1 MGGLPRRYSKIKEI
15 RATGKDP
22 LLVDA
27 GDFFFSTPQIDLSN
41 KQSEKFRA
49 EYILEG
55 FETIGY
61 DVLNVGHYELLAGLP
76 FLKKMSKKANIPF
89 ISANIKDLNSKEL
102 IFKPYQ
108 IIEKNGL
115 KIGVIGL
122 TNKLPDSS
130 KSMIADDY
138 IKAGLEYVKEV
149 SLKSDLIV
157 LLVNADRSSQSSL
170 VDTFPDVDFIVT
182 SGSTNMSRK
191 NSPQKEGGPYFYS
204 CGKQGKYLLSVDM
217 NVQNIKKPIVDIS
230 NHKNN
235 LKSINKRFERLQK
248 KDPEKTLE
256 EIYQDQS
263 NVLSLIQKY
272 RIELEDS
279 KKAIA
284 SAVNTVEYNT
294 IGLNRKIEDDKEML
308 AFVDKALVK
317 CNAYAPKMDKKQ
329 KSQNKSRGVKNTR
342 SKIDHSG
349 HNH

>member
-1 MGGLPRRYSKIKEI
+1 MGGLPRRYTKVKEI
-15 RATGKDP
+15 RESGVEP
-22 LLVDA
+22 LIVDA
-27 GDFFFSTPQIDLSN
+27 GDFFFSTKKIDLTN

-49 EYILEG
+49 GFILEG

-61 DVLNVGHYELLAGLP
+61 DVLNIGEYELLLGLP
-76 FLKKMSKKANIPF
+76 FLKKMSDKVNIPF
-89 ISANIKDLNSKEL
+89 ISANVKDSKSDEL

-122 TNKLPDSS
+122 TDNLPDTS
-130 KSMIADDY
+130 KSMTADDY
-138 IKAGLEYVKEV
+138 IESGLKYVEKV
-149 SLKSDLIV
+149 SSITDIIV
-157 LLVNADRSSQSSL
+157 LLVNTERKNQSSL
-170 VDTFPDVDFIVT
+170 VEKFPNVDFIVT

-204 CGKQGKYLLSVDM
+204 CGKQGKYLLTVDM
-217 NVQNIKKPIVDIS
+217 NIKNSREPIVDIS

-256 EIYQDQS
+256 DIYSDQA
-263 NVLSLIQKY
+263 NVLSLIKKY

-279 KKAIA
+279 KKAIS
-284 SAVNTVEYNT
+284 SAINTIEYNT
-294 IGLNRKIEDDKEML
+294 IGLNRKVNDDKDML
-308 AFVDKALVK
+308 AFIEKSLVT
-317 CNAYAPKMDKKQ
+317 CNAYAPKKTKEQ
-329 KSQNKSRGVKNTR
+329 KSK
-342 SKIDHSG
+342 SKINHSG

>member
-1 MGGLPRRYSKIKEI
+1 MGGLPRRYTKVKEI
-15 RATGKDP
+15 RESGAEP
-22 LLVDA
+22 LIVDA
-27 GDFFFSTPQIDLSN
+27 GDFFFSTKKIDVRN

-49 EYILEG
+49 EFILEG

-61 DVLNVGHYELLAGLP
+61 DVVNVGEYELLLGLP
-76 FLKKMSKKANIPF
+76 FLKKMSEKVKIPF
-89 ISANIKDLNSKEL
+89 ISANVKDSKSNEL

-122 TNKLPDSS
+122 TNNLPDSS

-138 IKAGLEYVKEV
+138 IKSGLEYVKKV
-149 SLKSDLIV
+149 SSISDIIV
-157 LLVNADRSSQSSL
+157 LLVNSDRKSQSSL
-170 VDTFPDVDFIVT
+170 VENFPDVDFIVT

-204 CGKQGKYLLSVDM
+204 CGKQGKYLLQVDM
-217 NVQNIKKPIVDIS
+217 NIKNSKEPIVDIS
-230 NHKNN
+230 NYKNS

-256 EIYQDQS
+256 EIYSDQA
-263 NVLSLIQKY
+263 NVLSLIKKY

-279 KKAIA
+279 KKAIS
-284 SAVNTVEYNT
+284 SAINTIEYNT
-294 IGLNRKIEDDKEML
+294 VGLNRKVKDDKDML
-308 AFVDKALVK
+308 AFIKKSLVT
-317 CNAYAPKMDKKQ
+317 CNAYAPKETKEQ
-329 KSQNKSRGVKNTR
+329 R
-342 SKIDHSG
+342 SKLKTKVDHSG